1 MIDLKTYL
9 TEGFR
14 LGKNKIDREDYDFV
28 DLDLPSG
35 TLWATSNVGATC
47 GSTVKSW
54 YGDYFVWGDIEPAT
68 NKRCDWNSYKY
79 CNSSFY
85 KLTKYCPKNITKYW
99 GGTGKP
105 DNKLTLDE
113 EDDMAN
119 ANMGGDWKIPT
130 KEQLQELLDN
140 TTSKWVRKYNDIQ
153 KLNGR
158 LFTSKTNGNTLFIPA
173 AGFRDNSVHLN
184 GSYVA
189 IWSSLLETT
198 DPTAAYSI
206 GSSSS
211 DLSIR
216 HPYRHYGISVRAVM
230 N

>member
-1 MIDLKTYL
+1 MRDLRTYIL
-9 TEGFR
+9 EGFK
-14 LGKNKIDREDYDFV
+14 LGKNKVKKEEDDFV
-28 DLDLPSG
+28 DLGLPSG
-35 TLWATSNVGATC
+35 TLWCKYNIGATC
-47 GSTVKSW
+47 GYDPKSW
-54 YGDYFVWGDIEPAT
+54 YGDYFMWGDIEPIKNKICNWT
-68 NKRCDWNSYKY
+68 NYKY
-79 CNSSFY
+79 CNGNN
-85 KLTKYCPKNITKYW
+85 KTLTKYCNIDKISCW
-99 GGTGKP
+99 AVKGKP
-105 DNKLTLDE
+105 DNKLTLDL

-119 ANMGGDWKIPT
+119 VNIGGDVKTPT
-130 KEQLQELLDN
+130 EDDIQELIDN
-140 TTSKWVRKYNDIQ
+140 TISKWVRKYNDIQ

-173 AGFRDNSVHLN
+173 AGFRDNSVHLD